1 MGYEVITLIRNLAAV
16 LDAGERRRALIVLIM
31 MIVAA
36 LLEVAGVASI
46 LPFIGVLSDPS
57 LMERNT
63 WLAYAYKALG
73 FADQR
78 DFLVFLGA
86 VVLVVFTFGLAFR
99 ALTVYAIQRFSL
111 MRIHSIG
118 MRLLRIYMGQPYE
131 FFLHRNSSSLAKSLL
146 SEVATVASSVLMP
159 SMRALSGLIVS
170 VAIVGVLV
178 FVEPVASLLV
188 AVLFVSSYLAVDRLT
203 RRQVRRSGRMRID
216 ANEDQYRIA
225 AEAIQGL
232 KELRVLGREADYVER
247 FRAPSRIYSRHQA
260 LMLSAREM
268 PFYVIQAIGFGAML
282 SFLLWSIVRGDDLSR
297 TLPLISFFAF
307 AGYRLLPAFQDV
319 YRSVGQVRFALP
331 ALEQLVSDIQMHSKG
346 VATKKGTV
354 APLPFE
360 RVLSFD
366 QVSFRYQEAE
376 NDTLTKFSL
385 SIPARGRM
393 ALVGSTG
400 AGKST
405 VADLV
410 LGLLFPTSGLLTV
423 DGVPL
428 ERNNMRA
435 WQENLGYVP
444 QQIYLADDTV
454 AANIAFGVP
463 EDQIDHASVERAAR
477 QAQIF
482 DFIAGLPSGFDTRI
496 GERGARLS
504 GGQRQRLGIARALYR
519 DPKVVVFDEAT
530 SALDNQTE
538 AAVMEA
544 IEQLGKE
551 KTVLL
556 VAHRFT
562 TIKSCEAICVIDK
575 GLIAGIGSYDELLRD
590 NALFREL
597 AAGAEAL

>member
-1 MGYEVITLIRNLAAV
+1 MNKLIKNLATI
-16 LDAGERRRALIVLIM
+16 LDAGERRRAILVLIT

-46 LPFIGVLSDPS
+46 LPFIGVLTDPS
-57 LMERNT
+57 LIERNV
-63 WLAYAYKALG
+63 WLAYAYDGFG
-73 FADQR
+73 FANQR

-86 VVLVVFTFGLAFR
+86 VVLVAFISSLVFR
-99 ALTVYAIQRFSL
+99 ALTVYAIQRFAL

-118 MRLLRIYMGQPYE
+118 LRLLRIYMGQPYE
-131 FFLHRNSSSLAKSLL
+131 FFLNRNSSSLAKSLL

-159 SMRALSGLIVS
+159 AMRALSGLIVS
-170 VAIVGVLV
+170 TAIVAVLI
-178 FVEPVASLLV
+178 FVEPAASLLIAIV
-188 AVLFVSSYLAVDRLT
+188 FVSSYLAVDLLT
-203 RRQVRRSGRMRID
+203 RKRVRLSGRLRVQ
-216 ANEDQYRIA
+216 ANDDQYRIA
-225 AEAIQGL
+225 SEAIQGL

-247 FRAPSRIYSRHQA
+247 FRTPSRTYSRHQA
-260 LMLSAREM
+260 IMLSTREM

-282 SFLLWSIVRGDDLSR
+282 SFLLWGIARGDDLSR
-297 TLPLISFFAF
+297 MLPLISFFAF

-331 ALEQLVSDIQMHSKG
+331 ALEQLVNDVLMQSVC
-346 VATKKGTV
+346 VAGRQGTV
-354 APLPFE
+354 TPLSFE
-360 RVLSFD
+360 RALKFE
-366 QVSFRYQEAE
+366 QVSFRYQGAKE
-376 NDTLTKFSL
+376 DTLTNFNL
-385 SIPARGRM
+385 SIPARGRI

-410 LGLLFPTSGLLTV
+410 LGLLFSTSGQVTV
-423 DGVPL
+423 DGIPL
-428 ERNNMRA
+428 TRDNVRA

-444 QQIYLADDTV
+444 QQIYLSDDTV
-454 AANIAFGVP
+454 TANIAFGVP
-463 EDQIDHASVERAAR
+463 ENEVDHASVERAAR

-482 DFIAGLPSGFDTRI
+482 EFVAGLPSGFSTRI

-519 DPKVVVFDEAT
+519 NPSVVVFDEAT

-538 AAVMEA
+538 AAVMDA

-562 TIKSCEAICVIDK
+562 SIVSCELICHINQGSV
-575 GLIAGIGSYDELLRD
+575 AGFGRYDELLANSD
-590 NALFREL
+590 MFREL
-597 AAGAEAL
+597 AEGARML

>member
-1 MGYEVITLIRNLAAV
+1 MTKLIKNLATI
-16 LDAGERRRALIVLIM
+16 LDAGERRRALLVLII

-46 LPFIGVLSDPS
+46 LPFIGVLTDPS
-57 LMERNT
+57 LIERNV
-63 WLAYAYKALG
+63 WLAYAYDGMG
-73 FADQR
+73 FANQR

-86 VVLVVFTFGLAFR
+86 VVLVVFISSLAFR
-99 ALTVYAIQRFSL
+99 ALTVYAIQRFAL

-118 MRLLRIYMGQPYE
+118 LRLLRIYMAQPYE
-131 FFLHRNSSSLAKSLL
+131 FFLNRNSSSLAKSLL

-159 SMRALSGLIVS
+159 AMRALSGFIVS
-170 VAIVGVLV
+170 TAIVGVLV
-178 FVEPVASLLV
+178 LVEPAASLLIAIV
-188 AVLFVSSYLAVDRLT
+188 FVSSYLAVDLLT
-203 RRQVRRSGRMRID
+203 RTRVRRSGRMRVQ
-216 ANEDQYRIA
+216 ANDDQYRIA
-225 AEAIQGL
+225 SEAIQGL

-247 FRAPSRIYSRHQA
+247 FRVPSRIYSRHQA
-260 LMLSAREM
+260 IMLSTREM

-282 SFLLWSIVRGDDLSR
+282 SFLLLGIVSGDDLSQ

-331 ALEQLVSDIQMHSKG
+331 ALEQLVSDMRMQSEG
-346 VATKKGTV
+346 VAVRKGTV
-354 APLPFE
+354 TPLSFE
-360 RVLSFD
+360 RVLKFE
-366 QVSFRYQEAE
+366 QVSFRYQGAE
-376 NDTLTKFSL
+376 NDTLADFSL
-385 SIPARGRM
+385 SIPARGRI

-410 LGLLFPTSGLLTV
+410 LGLLLPTSGQVTV
-423 DGVPL
+423 DGIPL
-428 ERNNMRA
+428 TRDNVHA

-444 QQIYLADDTV
+444 QQIYLSDDTV
-454 AANIAFGVP
+454 TANIAFGVP
-463 EDQIDHASVERAAR
+463 ENEVDHASVERAAR

-482 DFIAGLPSGFDTRI
+482 EFIAGLPSGFSTRI

-519 DPKVVVFDEAT
+519 NPSVVVFDEAT

-538 AAVMEA
+538 AAVMDA

-562 TIKSCEAICVIDK
+562 SIMSCELVCHINQGSV
-575 GLIAGIGSYDELLRD
+575 AGFGHYDELLA
-590 NALFREL
+590 NSAMFREL
-597 AAGAEAL
+597 AEGARML